1 MNNERAVADVSP
13 SVRRSARLRGKD
25 LHSAVAY
32 ALLHMDDVCAL
43 ADSPAAELP
52 FVTQY
57 WPREPV
63 LFREGVGLATAL
75 ELIARSLLDRLP
87 PANGGKVMFMRATLQ
102 GVALDHE
109 SVASIAGSMGA
120 LASIG
125 PAPIG
130 NRLSRS
136 LRTNW

>member
-1 MNNERAVADVSP
+1 MNARWPTSVHQANE
-13 SVRRSARLRGKD
+13 LRGCAARTSI
-25 LHSAVAY
+25 LQLRY

-43 ADSPAAELP
+43 AESPAAELP
-52 FVTQY
+52 FVIQF